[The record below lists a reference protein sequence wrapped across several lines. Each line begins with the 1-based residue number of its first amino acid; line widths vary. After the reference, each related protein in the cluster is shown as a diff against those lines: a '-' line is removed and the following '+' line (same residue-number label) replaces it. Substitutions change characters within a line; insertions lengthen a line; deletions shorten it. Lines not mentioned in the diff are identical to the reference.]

1 MDEETTTTD
10 RQNADEAGPPTDKER
25 TSDKR
30 VLENQ
35 QPAVPHD
42 NYNRLARFLRQTG
55 ETISEYSVHIYGF
68 ATILA
73 LVLTVLNIFFSSLLQ
88 SITSNLVPRIAAAM
102 TSNATIVTLLLV
114 VILLQ
119 VYLIRTRRADDQ
131 DPEDVRTD
139 GGSDLPPRDSQG
151 RFKSK
156 SGGPDLLMLLLA
168 ALAGFTAGSQFGDT
182 EALIGALLAIALITY
197 LGN

>member
-1 MDEETTTTD
+1 MDEETTTEHQKTAET
-10 RQNADEAGPPTDKER
+10 NHPTDEEA
-25 TSDKR
+25 TSDDR
-30 VLENQ
+30 ASEPEELS
-35 QPAVPHD
+35 VPQD
-42 NYNRLARFLRQTG
+42 NYNRLAQFLRQTG
-55 ETISEYSVHIYGF
+55 DTISKYSRHIYGLS
-68 ATILA
+68 TILA
-73 LVLTVLNIFFSSLLQ
+73 LALAVLDIFFKSLLE
-88 SITSNLVPRIAAAM
+88 SISSTLVSGAIAAM

-119 VYLIRTRRADDQ
+119 VYLIRTRQTDDQ
-131 DPEDVRTD
+131 DLEDVRTD

-156 SGGPDLLMLLLA
+156 SGGPDLLMLMLA

-182 EALIGALLAIALITY
+182 EAFIGALLAIALITY